1 MNLHE
6 FKRDYKE
13 EFYQC
18 VDDLDWEKI
27 FNWLNNGNL
36 RSLSNLDKYLRGHFQ
51 PAIEDIESELKP
63 EPDHDAEYDAKRQE
77 KADNAVSF
85 EDAVDITNMKMDGKT
100 KGNK

>member
-1 MNLHE
+1 MTLSE
-6 FKRDYKE
+6 FKRDYKK

-18 VDDLDWEKI
+18 VDDLDWDKI
-27 FNWLNNGNL
+27 FNSKPNDLAE
-36 RSLSNLDKYLRGHFQ
+36 YLHDHFL

-85 EDAVDITNMKMDGKT
+85 EDAIDITNMKGDK
-100 KGNK
+100 

>member
-1 MNLHE
+1 MNLSQ

-18 VDDLDWEKI
+18 VNDLYWGKI
-27 FNWLNNGNL
+27 FNLINNGGPNDL
-36 RSLSNLDKYLRGHFQ
+36 AKYLHEHFQ
-51 PAIEDIESELKP
+51 PAIQDIESELKP

-100 KGNK
+100 KGDK